1 MDSDQYDLKAEA
13 KLVSALVK
21 RTEAPKS
28 HKVPVH
34 LAVRASTAPPG

>member
-1 MDSDQYDLKAEA
+1 VDSDQYDLKAEA
-13 KLVSALVK
+13 KLVSALAK

-28 HKVPVH
+28 HEIPVH